1 MTPSV
6 HDDKSTGVGLMSRA
20 ALWVWILGVVEF
32 VVCGVMMLACIAI
45 ANSSIE
51 QLRTRF
57 SSPDELAMLEQ
68 VHPMMSAA
76 GVVLFVLG
84 VLPGMVLVF
93 LGFGVRQ
100 GRKSSIFTCLAIAGV
115 QSLLLAFALVV
126 SLIGGLIQG
135 EPVAFL
141 SNLGGPLVVQSMCIR
156 SLWFARLG
164 GQPEWDIESDPW
176 PHEISVEQTR

>member
-1 MTPSV
+1 
-6 HDDKSTGVGLMSRA
+6 MSKA
-20 ALWVWILGVVEF
+20 ALWVWILGTVEF

-57 SSPDELAMLEQ
+57 SSPEELAMLEQ
-68 VHPMMSAA
+68 VHPMMEAAA
-76 GVVLFVLG
+76 GALFVLG
-84 VLPGMVLVF
+84 VLPGMVLVV

-115 QSLLLAFALVV
+115 QSLLFAFALVI

-135 EPVAFL
+135 EPIAFL
-141 SNLGGPLVVQSMCIR
+141 SNLLILGGPLVVQSICVR
-156 SLWFARLG
+156 NLWLARLG

-176 PHEISVEQTR
+176 THEFSVEQTR